1 MNQFKKT
8 ETPREA
14 PKKKKAQNPSLVK
27 MLRFVNVF
35 GFLNKE
41 LLLSVLPFLLFM
53 MFIGILYIAN
63 NYQAEKTIR
72 EIDQL
77 NKELK
82 ALRTDYIIGKS
93 ELMFLCNQSE
103 VARMV
108 EPHGLKESV
117 EAPVKIPVSTTTDKK
132 KKS

>member
-8 ETPREA
+8 EPLQEA
-14 PKKKKAQNPSLVK
+14 PKKKRAKNPSLVK

-41 LLLSVLPFLLFM
+41 LLLSVLPFLFFM

-72 EIDQL
+72 EIDKL

-108 EPHGLKESV
+108 EHQGIRESV
-117 EAPVKIPVSTTTDKK
+117 EAPVKIPVSITTDKK